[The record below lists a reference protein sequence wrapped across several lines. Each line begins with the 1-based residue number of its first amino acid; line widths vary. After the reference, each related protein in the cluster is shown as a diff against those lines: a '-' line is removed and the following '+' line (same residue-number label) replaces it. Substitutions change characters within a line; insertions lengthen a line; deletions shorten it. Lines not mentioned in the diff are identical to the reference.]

1 MNDPVNEG
9 RLEESVVDAE
19 LIEGDPTGQTDQPD
33 QLDPPDPAALGL
45 VLPEDKERAIELLLT
60 ELRDARSEASSY
72 LDDLKRVAADFDNFR
87 KRATREQQMTVERA
101 SERVL
106 SAMLPV
112 LDSFDA
118 ALQIQPGSEAEEK
131 LLGGMRSTHSQLMDV
146 LTKEGLEPVP
156 TWGEPFDPEVHEAVM
171 STGDGSA
178 LTVSQ
183 ELRRGY
189 RLRGRLLRAALVAL
203 EASD

>member
-1 MNDPVNEG
+1 MNEDLPEIEIVEG
-9 RLEESVVDAE
+9 GTVGHD
-19 LIEGDPTGQTDQPD
+19 G
-33 QLDPPDPAALGL
+33 PPDPASLGL
-45 VLPEDKERAIELLLT
+45 DLPADKDEAIRVLLEELHS
-60 ELRDARSEASSY
+60 ARGEASSY
-72 LDDLKRVAADFDNFR
+72 LDDLRRVAADFDNFR
-87 KRATREQQMTVERA
+87 KRATREQQITVERA

-118 ALQIQPGSEAEEK
+118 ALQIQASTETEEK
-131 LLGGMRSTHSQLMDV
+131 LLGGMRSTHAQLMDAIS
-146 LTKEGLEPVP
+146 KEGLEAIP

-171 STGDGSA
+171 SSGEGSK

-189 RLRGRLLRAALVAL
+189 RLRGKVLRAALVAL